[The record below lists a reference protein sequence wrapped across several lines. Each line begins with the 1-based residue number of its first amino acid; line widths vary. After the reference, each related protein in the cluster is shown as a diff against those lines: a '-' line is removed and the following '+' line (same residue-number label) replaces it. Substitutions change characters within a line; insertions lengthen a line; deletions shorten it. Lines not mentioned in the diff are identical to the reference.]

1 MGAYFP
7 DYAMKVNPSSLSVTN
22 QNDSAFSY
30 MSVPSVKL
38 YDKSVKFT
46 ASVSPTPSGGTLT
59 LSFLNKSNNNLLDT
73 LTSFPDSLRL
83 RVKATG
89 GVTSGSYTIT
99 VLGKGPNGTP
109 VHQRTISLS
118 VTPVGLSTNENEVP
132 KDFYLYQNFPNPFNP
147 STQIRF
153 DLAKSGLVTLD
164 VYDIT
169 GRKISELVNENLN
182 AGRHNVE
189 FNASELSSGIYF
201 YRIVTPEF
209 TSIRKMILVK

>member
-1 MGAYFP
+1 M
-7 DYAMKVNPSSLSVTN
+7 T
-22 QNDSAFSY
+22 SY
-30 MSVPSVKL
+30 
-38 YDKSVKFT
+38 
-46 ASVSPTPSGGTLT
+46 
-59 LSFLNKSNNNLLDT
+59 
-73 LTSFPDSLRL
+73 PDSLRL

-109 VHQRTISLS
+109 VHSRTISLS
-118 VTPVGLSTNENEVP
+118 VTPVGLNSNENEVP

-153 DLAKSGLVTLD
+153 DLAKSGLVTLN

-169 GRKISELVNENLN
+169 GKKITELVNENMS
-182 AGRHNVE
+182 AGKHSVE
-189 FNASELSSGIYF
+189 FNASNLSSGIYF
-201 YRIVTPEF
+201 YRISAPGF